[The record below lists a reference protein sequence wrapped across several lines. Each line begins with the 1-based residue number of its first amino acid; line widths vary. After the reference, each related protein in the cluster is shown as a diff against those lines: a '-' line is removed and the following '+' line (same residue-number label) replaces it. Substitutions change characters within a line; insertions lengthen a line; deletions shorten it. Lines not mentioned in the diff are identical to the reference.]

1 MVEISPSVI
10 GALVAHSRA
19 VLPNE
24 ACGYL
29 VADGEGRV
37 VRFVPIANAAASPTR
52 FVLDAGEQLAAE
64 QAIEAAGETVAGIAH
79 SHPTGA
85 AEPSA
90 TDIADAG
97 AYDPFGVFVHA
108 IVEPGPGVVRW
119 FRILDGVVERLDA
132 ADGSAGAT

>member
-1 MVEISPSVI
+1 MVVR
-10 GALVAHSRA
+10 ALVAHSRA
-19 VLPNE
+19 ALPNE

-29 VADGEGRV
+29 AADTEGRV
-37 VRFVPIANAAASPTR
+37 VRFIPIANAAASPTR
-52 FVLDAGEQLAAE
+52 FVLEAAQQLAAE
-64 QAIEAAGETVAGIAH
+64 QAIEAAGQTVAGIAH

-108 IVEPGPGVVRW
+108 IIEPGPGVVRW
-119 FRILDGVVERLDA
+119 FRILDGEVERLSELGGTA
-132 ADGSAGAT
+132 AET